1 MLTRQTGDYEYI
13 CLKVAYLMIAYSKKI
28 LQLTLLATLLF
39 ITYSCQKDF
48 ADDNFTAHFGGE
60 IINPK
65 NNYVLFLKDDEIVDT
80 LFLDVD
86 NRFFKT
92 FDSLVPGLYSFKHEP
107 EYQYIYFDKNDSLMV
122 RVNTKDFDE
131 SVVFC
136 GRGDEKNNFMM
147 ELYLKQ
153 FNERVKMFDLFEK
166 DPKTFLKHIDS
177 AYKKKEKFY
186 NHKKQQINWN
196 NDFDMYAKSALNFNY
211 YTFKEIYPLAHQMRT
226 GKNLINELPKDYY
239 IHRDKI
245 DYNNPQLTHFSPFVR
260 YLTHMMSNVSFY
272 KTSQNSGVGNA
283 LEINIHKLNI
293 ADTLFKVSA
302 VKDKVLKNIAISYLL
317 EDQKSE
323 NNYIFFNRL
332 NDLVKDKSNIEEVNK
347 TADAIQLLSAGNALP
362 EVTLIDLNGKEIS
375 SHSVIRGK
383 TVLFFWTE
391 NIPTH
396 MNAAHKKAIE
406 FFKTNPNYNFI
417 GINIDEDHTKWLN
430 AVQKNNHGTVNEF
443 RAKNVDDLKDK
454 WVITKLQRTIVTD
467 NDGVIKNAFVNLF
480 DVRFQEELK

>member
-1 MLTRQTGDYEYI
+1 MLTSQMGDYEYI
-13 CLKVAYLMIAYSKKI
+13 CSKVAYLMIAYSKKI
-28 LQLTLLATLLF
+28 LPTILLVTLLF
-39 ITYSCQKDF
+39 FAYSCKKDF
-48 ADDNFTAHFGGE
+48 ADDNFTAYFGGE

-80 LFLDVD
+80 LFLDIN

-92 FDSLVPGLYSFKHEP
+92 FDSLASGLYSFKHEP
-107 EYQYIYFDKNDSLMV
+107 EYQYVYFDKNDSLMV

-166 DPKTFLKHIDS
+166 DPKTFLKNIDS
-177 AYKKKEKFY
+177 AFKKKEKFY
-186 NHKKQQINWN
+186 THKKHQINWN
-196 NDFDMYAKSALNFNY
+196 SDFDMYVKSALNFNY
-211 YTFKEIYPLAHQMRT
+211 YTFKEMYPLAHQMRT
-226 GKNLINELPKDYY
+226 GKNLIDELPKDYY
-239 IHRDKI
+239 NHRNRI
-245 DYNNPQLTHFSPFVR
+245 EYNNPKLTHFSPFVR

-272 KTSQNSGVGNA
+272 KTSDNNVMGNA
-283 LEINIHKLNI
+283 LDINIHKLNI

-323 NNYIFFNRL
+323 NNYVFFNRL
-332 NDLVKDKSNIEEVNK
+332 NELVKDKGNIEEVNK
-347 TADAIQLLSAGNALP
+347 TANAIQLLSAGNTLP
-362 EVTLIDLNGKEIS
+362 EVTLIDLNGNEIS
-375 SHSVIRGK
+375 SHSVVRGK

-396 MNAAHKKAIE
+396 MNAAHKKAID
-406 FFKTNPNYNFI
+406 FFKNNPNYNFI

-443 RAKNVDDLKDK
+443 RAKNVEDLKDK

-467 NDGVIKNAFVNLF
+467 NNGIIKNAFVNLF